1 MLTNMITDDDE
12 DIEFDDYNLTVND
25 YSDFDIQPK
34 ERNQLISFNQSK
46 GKILILSFNLLAL

>member
-12 DIEFDDYNLTVND
+12 DIEFDNYNLTVND

>member
-1 MLTNMITDDDE
+1 MLTNMITGDE
-12 DIEFDDYNLTVND
+12 DIDFDDYDLTVND

-46 GKILILSFNLLAL
+46 GKTLI